1 MPLFSFTLLKESKK
15 SGARA
20 GILHTPHG
28 DIHTPAFLPV
38 ATQGTV
44 KGLTKENL
52 ENAKVQA
59 CIANTYHLHLSPGSK
74 RIQEA
79 GGLHSFMKW
88 DKPLLTDSG
97 GFQVFSLGAAF
108 GGSVS
113 KIKKEEYNTKE
124 HSPQI
129 YDEKVSTDHGKLALI
144 DEEGVSFTSHRDGS
158 FHRFTPERSVEIQH
172 ELGADIFFAFDE
184 CTGGD
189 APYEYQK
196 EAMERTHRWAERSL
210 LSHRQNISA
219 QEKQM
224 LFGIVQ
230 GGRFE
235 DLRKESASFL
245 SSLSFDGFGIGG
257 SYEKKD
263 IDTAVGWATLFL
275 PKEKPRHLLGI
286 GEVEDM
292 EGAIKKGID
301 TFDCVSPTRNTRTGT
316 AYFSGREKISLTKSM
331 YRNDDGVLDSSCA
344 CSVCQTGYT
353 RAYLSHLFHSK
364 EMLGPVL
371 LSIHNISVLTS
382 FVEKEREKILNGEI

>member
-196 EAMERTHRWAERSL
+196 EAMERTHR
-210 LSHRQNISA
+210 
-219 QEKQM
+219 
-224 LFGIVQ
+224 
-230 GGRFE
+230 
-235 DLRKESASFL
+235 
-245 SSLSFDGFGIGG
+245 
-257 SYEKKD
+257 
-263 IDTAVGWATLFL
+263 
-275 PKEKPRHLLGI
+275 
-286 GEVEDM
+286 
-292 EGAIKKGID
+292 
-301 TFDCVSPTRNTRTGT
+301 
-316 AYFSGREKISLTKSM
+316 
-331 YRNDDGVLDSSCA
+331 
-344 CSVCQTGYT
+344 
-353 RAYLSHLFHSK
+353 
-364 EMLGPVL
+364 
-371 LSIHNISVLTS
+371 
-382 FVEKEREKILNGEI
+382 